1 MKHQILRWPDRVS
14 RRRSAAPV
22 RVTYA
27 DGSEETRRQRDFP
40 KRAPTAQLDQ
50 SRTPGGAMA
59 PRIEAALDASVER
72 QRGEG

>member
-50 SRTPGGAMA
+50 SRTPGATA
-59 PRIEAALDASVER
+59 ARIEAALDAGVER
-72 QRGEG
+72 ERGEG